1 MAYYTR
7 VVAWVNFSI
16 SKSIWFSYTR
26 VAANSDAGAVEIRP
40 TAPTDHLVLPV
51 VLC

>member
-1 MAYYTR
+1 MPNYTR

-26 VAANSDAGAVEIRP
+26 VTANSDAGAVEISP
-40 TAPTDHLVLPV
+40 TA
-51 VLC
+51 